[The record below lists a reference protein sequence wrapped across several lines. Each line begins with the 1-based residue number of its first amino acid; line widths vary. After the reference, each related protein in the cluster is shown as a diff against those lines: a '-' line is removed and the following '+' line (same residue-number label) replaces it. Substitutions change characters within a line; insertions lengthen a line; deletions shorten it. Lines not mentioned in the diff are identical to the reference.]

1 MTQEV
6 QCSPFSAPC
15 DATGRDWPVSKIV
28 SCLVLL
34 VEIPAGQRELGAGF
48 EPFDVHVFQLQL
60 ES

>member
-1 MTQEV
+1 M
-6 QCSPFSAPC
+6 
-15 DATGRDWPVSKIV
+15 SKIV